1 MANKSVLQLLQV
13 AAQNIDSYNVVFE
26 SSADV
31 ENGQIFSQGA
41 LSTTD
46 GESEVYA
53 IATPATAT
61 LSSLFMAYSPE
72 DVILASANGNQY
84 KIGDKD
90 PRSFTNV
97 TGLVF
102 TGYRIALGDK
112 IMLSAEG
119 FTGAKGASDVFA
131 VATDGQTKLVWGTAA
146 GAGVTYALDKVSYF
160 SIPSSTFGSQRVT
173 AYQLRCVL
181 VK

>member
-1 MANKSVLQLLQV
+1 MANKSVLQPLQI
-13 AAQNIDSYNVVFE
+13 AAQNVDSYNVVFK

-41 LSTTD
+41 LSALS

-53 IATPATAT
+53 IVTPATAT
-61 LSSLFMAYSPE
+61 LSNLFMAFSPE
-72 DVILASANGNQY
+72 EVILAGANGNQY
-84 KIGDKD
+84 KVGDYD

-102 TGYRIALGDK
+102 TGYRIMKGDK
-112 IMLSAEG
+112 IKLSVEG

-131 VATDGQTKLVWGTAA
+131 VATDGQVKLVWGTAA
-146 GAGVTYALDKVSYF
+146 GAGVSYALDAVNYF
-160 SIPSSTFGSQRVT
+160 SIGATFGSQRAI
-173 AYQLRCVL
+173 AYQLRCVN
-181 VK
+181 V